1 MKTAHT
7 RINAIVNVMWWIK
20 RFKNTKV
27 SGTEIE
33 KAKLSLSGDTIPK
46 CL

>member
-1 MKTAHT
+1 MQLW
-7 RINAIVNVMWWIK
+7 MWCDGLK
-20 RFKNTKV
+20 GLKNTKV
-27 SGTEIE
+27 SGTETE